1 MVALSPLAGAEWQ
14 FFDNLEYWDHDCDG
28 NATLNADFFVMENDN
43 G

>member
-1 MVALSPLAGAEWQ
+1 MIECSDCDQ
-14 FFDNLEYWDHDCDG
+14 MFDNLEYWDHDCDG